1 MEGSPHRRWSAV
13 LRALCTFFALAVSSS
28 AQEFLSIDCGADVGR
43 TDGAGIKWL
52 TDDGYVKT
60 GMNVQLR
67 TTEISTLSTARVF
80 TEKRSKHCY
89 VLPVQKNSTYLLRTI
104 QYAGESTS
112 TASIAFPV
120 SFNVTVNNEVWY
132 SFSGQTDRD
141 RDTTFY
147 ESVFYSIQ
155 KEEVDAC
162 FVAGALGTP
171 FVNSIEMRKLNPL
184 SYYEVQRGGVY
195 RFLVFVGRYNTGQP
209 SNSSYIS

>member
-1 MEGSPHRRWSAV
+1 MVHRA
-13 LRALCTFFALAVSSS
+13 
-28 AQEFLSIDCGADVGR
+28 EFLSIDCGADVGR

-80 TEKRSKHCY
+80 TEKRSKHFY

-162 FVAGALGTP
+162 FVAGAG
-171 FVNSIEMRKLNPL
+171 NSVREFHRDEEAEPALVLRSPARRILQVPRLRRP
-184 SYYEVQRGGVY
+184 VQHGAAVE
-195 RFLVFVGRYNTGQP
+195 
-209 SNSSYIS
+209 